1 MVQAPAGQRDG
12 IHLLAPGGGLG
23 DRLDTDSQ
31 SSKHPDWSADGTT
44 VVYAS
49 DTDGALKFV
58 GRGRGIS
65 SVAGSPTSGAVMSGW
80 L

>member
-1 MVQAPAGQRDG
+1 MQAPAWQRDG
-12 IHLLAPGGGLG
+12 MYLLAPGGGLG

-49 DTDGALKFV
+49 DTDGQAKFV

-65 SVAGSPTSGAVMSGW
+65 SVAGSPASGAVMSGW